1 MRITQK
7 VSQDIKLYESH
18 LPKDF
23 CWRIFSNS
31 CVIRGWQAELGSVT
45 ISEGLHNHPSPG
57 VVPGPP
63 TSESPGLFVKNAESQ
78 ATPRLNELE
87 FLGAGPK
94 NFHFCIHQGFCITSN
109 IDKVLIIFDSQYQ
122 LWKMWSFSNANLIIL
137 AVKRKG
143 SLSLLLLL
151 KVFLKD

>member
-45 ISEGLHNHPSPG
+45 ISEGLHNQPSPG

-63 TSESPGLFVKNAESQ
+63 TSESQGCLLKRQSHRQP
-78 ATPRLNELE
+78 PRLIELE

-143 SLSLLLLL
+143 SLWLLLLL
-151 KVFLKD
+151 KDF